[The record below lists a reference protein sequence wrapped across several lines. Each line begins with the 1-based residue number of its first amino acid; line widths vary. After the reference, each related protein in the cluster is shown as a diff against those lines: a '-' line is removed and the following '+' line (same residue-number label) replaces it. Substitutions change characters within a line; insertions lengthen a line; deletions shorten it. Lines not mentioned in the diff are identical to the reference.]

1 MPKSKSNLLIYLF
14 LFFCFFP
21 YIKIIPMETDTQPYA
36 MIIGIIVM
44 LSYPFYQSYKDIRWL
59 FILVILS
66 IIIAIFSKLDF
77 DTFRSLFNYL
87 SIFVVPAATISA
99 LTKCN
104 GLSFKFYRSCI
115 FIWLAVGIIQQFI
128 YPEFGT
134 QLLSRASFGG
144 AARGI
149 VSLAPEPTFY
159 AIICCLM
166 AIIGFL
172 NFRNEKQYMFLQI
185 LLLFQIVILARSSM
199 VIIFGLASFLTYL
212 LIKAIKKRI
221 INLFI
226 FIFVAVIIYY
236 GIILLLPYIQ
246 QYRVGNLLA
255 HLIRDPMLFM
265 IVDESINERFIHAYF
280 PTYAFFSYFGLP
292 HGYGQ
297 FADYMS
303 HIHSEGEF
311 SKYLVYYRDDYTRIQ
326 SGFGAIFFELGVFA
340 LIFIFVLIRNFRLLV
355 KNNFSSLF
363 WCILFSVILLNAMPL
378 GNGLV
383 GFTLGN
389 MIYIAHK
396 HSTIKNKA
404 RLC

>member
-212 LIKAIKKRI
+212 L
-221 INLFI
+221 
-226 FIFVAVIIYY
+226 
-236 GIILLLPYIQ
+236 Q
-246 QYRVGNLLA
+246 
-255 HLIRDPMLFM
+255 
-265 IVDESINERFIHAYF
+265 
-280 PTYAFFSYFGLP
+280 
-292 HGYGQ
+292 
-297 FADYMS
+297 
-303 HIHSEGEF
+303 
-311 SKYLVYYRDDYTRIQ
+311 
-326 SGFGAIFFELGVFA
+326 
-340 LIFIFVLIRNFRLLV
+340 
-355 KNNFSSLF
+355 
-363 WCILFSVILLNAMPL
+363 
-378 GNGLV
+378 
-383 GFTLGN
+383 
-389 MIYIAHK
+389 
-396 HSTIKNKA
+396 
-404 RLC
+404 

>member
-1 MPKSKSNLLIYLF
+1 
-14 LFFCFFP
+14 
-21 YIKIIPMETDTQPYA
+21 METDTQPYA

-44 LSYPFYQSYKDIRWL
+44 LTYPFYQYYKDIKWL

-66 IIIAIFSKLDF
+66 IIIALFSKLDF

-87 SIFVVPAATISA
+87 SIFIVPAATISA

-104 GLSFKFYRSCI
+104 GLSFKFYRSCV
-115 FIWLAVGIIQQFI
+115 FIWLAVGFIQQFV

-144 AARGI
+144 DARGI

-159 AIICCLM
+159 AIVCCLM

-172 NFRNEKQYMFLQI
+172 NFRNEKQYMFLQL
-185 LLLFQIVILARSSM
+185 LLLFQILILARSSM

-226 FIFVAVIIYY
+226 FIIAVVILYY

-255 HLIRDPMLFM
+255 HLIQDPMLFM

-280 PTYAFFSYFGLP
+280 PIYAFFSDFGLP
-292 HGYGQ
+292 HGFGQ

-303 HIHSEGEF
+303 HIHSGGEF

-340 LIFIFVLIRNFRLLV
+340 LIFIFVLLRNFKILINRDF
-355 KNNFSSLF
+355 NSLF

-383 GFTLGN
+383 GFALGN
-389 MIYIAHK
+389 MIYIANRP
-396 HSTIKNKA
+396 ST
-404 RLC
+404 